1 MKFWYTY
8 TQNVFLIQTFFN
20 SYSKCWDL
28 ETVSQDFYNI
38 CVLAAGINLGGES
51 LHVSTCN
58 AE

>member
-1 MKFWYTY
+1 M
-8 TQNVFLIQTFFN
+8 L
-20 SYSKCWDL
+20 DL